1 MESVARDFDS
11 GEGLGSVKE
20 KSASNEK
27 EGDNTPQETDRR
39 CVIIILLYDLIAIAE
54 YLIIFVIYPNYNA
67 TGKPPFLTG
76 NL

>member
-27 EGDNTPQETDRR
+27 EGDNTPQETDR
-39 CVIIILLYDLIAIAE
+39 IL
-54 YLIIFVIYPNYNA
+54 
-67 TGKPPFLTG
+67 
-76 NL
+76 